1 MIEPNGSIVFLGD
14 SFTWG
19 QGLQYYHLMLH
30 HGWTESQCNELFD
43 RCCDGSFRFEFL
55 GFEAD
60 EYRRKHS
67 YPYIVCKELN
77 KIMVNPI
84 FENGGDNSRIIEFI
98 ELLPH
103 PLFISHNSVDYIV
116 VQFSHPLRQV
126 DISKYKSVNEL
137 VLEQV
142 NKVNELCG
150 RLNKKWFGISWIDE
164 TAKIIKENYPDNHV
178 PILYKD
184 KEYLSMDERNHD
196 IKELLINYD
205 TKINDSHPSKKGHEV
220 MAKSIINKIKLSYE

>member
-1 MIEPNGSIVFLGD
+1 
-14 SFTWG
+14 
-19 QGLQYYHLMLH
+19 
-30 HGWTESQCNELFD
+30 
-43 RCCDGSFRFEFL
+43 
-55 GFEAD
+55 
-60 EYRRKHS
+60 
-67 YPYIVCKELN
+67 
-77 KIMVNPI
+77 
-84 FENGGDNSRIIEFI
+84 
-98 ELLPH
+98 
-103 PLFISHNSVDYIV
+103 
-116 VQFSHPLRQV
+116 
-126 DISKYKSVNEL
+126 
-137 VLEQV
+137 
-142 NKVNELCG
+142 LCE